1 MCRKRIALS
10 SLVIWL
16 ATLFYAVPTFAGHCT
31 ASNAYLTYAGDVGT
45 YPSDGIGLTGGQE
58 VRQVWSLK
66 NWRNCDT
73 DNLKLEIFSIKRI
86 YGDYPPSNYISENRA
101 YHSIRVGAGKTEKVY
116 ATFKAPMSKGKYQI
130 YFDIIQV
137 DSRGKKIRALKP
149 IKGNRLYSEITVT
162 SVPSVKSD
170 LVVFGIDL
178 SPNKTQ
184 YDEGERVK
192 LYATVENR
200 GSGTSKSTTIS
211 YKLSTDPSITTRDNT
226 LASES
231 VYALDARRNLRK
243 NEYVYVPSV
252 AGTYWLGACVKV
264 VSSESNTR
272 NNCSQGKQVT
282 VKAKPKPPDLVVF
295 GIDLS
300 PNKTQYD
307 EGERVKLYATV
318 ENRGSGTSKSTTISY
333 KLSTDP
339 SITTRDNTLASES
352 VYALDARRN
361 LRKNEYV
368 YVPSVAGT
376 YWLGACVKVVSSESN
391 TRNNCSQGK
400 QVTVKAKPKPPDLV
414 VSNLSLRDNKTRFK
428 TGERFRIYATVKNQG
443 SGNASSTTLEYKLST
458 DRDIRT
464 SDTTLD
470 TDYVSDLD
478 ANRTGNEN
486 QSVSAPSR
494 TGTYWVSACVRS
506 VSNES
511 STSNNCL
518 SPGIQITVE
527 QPRQPDLIVS
537 NLSIRDN
544 KTEHYEGDGFRIE
557 ATVKNQGTGTAD
569 STKLYYKL
577 STNSIIDTN
586 DKQLEDDTVN
596 ALYAGSSANESG
608 YVYAPSAGTYWIG
621 ACVNAVSNESNTS
634 NNCSPGKQIRVI
646 KRPELHPDMVV
657 TFVKVNQ
664 TEIPKGG
671 YFTVDTTVKNQGN
684 ANSTSTTAYYKV
696 SSDQTITM
704 SDQTLDTDGM
714 GGQGIGATKS
724 MSESMKAPT
733 SVGRYWVGVC
743 VQQVKKEIATN
754 NNCSTS
760 VEIKVIEPPTPKMVV
775 TPSSQ
780 NFGQVEIG
788 KQSSPKTFTI
798 SNTGNADLVV
808 QNITPSSN
816 EFKVQGSCIKTIT
829 ANGSSS
835 GGGKGSSSGSNSCS
849 FSVVF
854 TPSKSTPLNSVLTIR
869 SNDGTKTIRL
879 SGTGIEPPKA
889 IINVNTTALP
899 FGNVEIGQ
907 SPSSKSFTISNTGKA
922 DLKISAIGKGGDG
935 FSVAHN
941 CGTLKPNGSCQ
952 VTVTFK
958 PTQAQHSYKL
968 NITSN
973 ASNGTQQVVTLSG
986 NGIKPAE
993 IEVKPN
999 PLTFGDVE
1007 IGQSPSKSFNITNTG
1022 KADLKISAI
1031 GKGGDGFSVAHNC
1044 GTLKPNGS
1052 CQVTV
1057 IFKPTQAQ
1065 PHSYKLDI
1073 KSNASNGTQQVELS
1087 GNGKGQ
1093 AQLSLAPNTAQDFG
1107 EIKVD
1112 ESSSPKTFIIRNNG
1126 NVATSIKDIKSTN
1139 DGEFKVKDDGCT
1151 NTTVSA
1157 NGGTCTFKI
1166 VFEPKKGG
1174 PTQSRVIVSHDTGSL
1189 PEVQLKGSGK
1199 VLDKMIRLKVV
1210 NPESLS
1216 NVKPGESFD
1225 ITLQFVPDDEKP
1237 ADGIQTYIEFDPTKL
1252 KVNSVKNSGVLDFTL
1267 LENFDNSEG
1276 YVSFAAMSWDNP
1288 VPTEV
1293 FNLVTINFTA
1303 LEGASDGE
1311 TTDLIFDSEKNYFSS
1326 EGEFIS
1332 MDYDPIPIT
1341 FVTKESVIAIE
1352 PLPFP
1357 AFGDVE
1363 KETNSEPKTLVIR
1376 NKGEADLQLEAL
1388 PEVEGFKLVHDC
1400 SEPIKP
1406 DKSCEITITFT
1417 PKEAMK
1423 YKAPL
1428 TIASN
1433 ASNEVSDVI
1442 LEGKGIEPKA
1452 LVLKG
1457 RAKWQGHVS
1466 EPHPEWKTGL
1476 EVTIDGLPYY
1486 PPPQE
1491 VGNSGEFELPELAD
1505 GEHCIEVKGL
1515 HTLSTFKEITVPLP
1529 EGVEFIEFDE
1539 PPLTEGD
1546 VLNTEEHRN
1555 VLHPLRDGRELILM
1569 TVGYPEKKVCIKD
1582 AEGYN
1587 PQGDLNADGCISKA
1601 DGELLNANFNGYAK
1615 EHGYIPQEG
1624 IAGKTCPVT
1633 KQTKSASRARRRD
1646 LRDGHRV
1653 GMASFSTTPI
1663 PTNLSVGDTFEM
1675 TVLVNAN
1682 ASEPVDAVAFY
1693 LNFAPDLLQVNALKS
1708 FNRFDLVMEE
1718 VFSNGLGRIDFVAFR
1733 WDKGPIVETTSLVTI
1748 SFTLLGKGGERTIAF
1763 NNSGHPDRTI
1773 VVLSNNYKDT
1783 LVIDQAEV
1791 IVEDGNVGTGTVLG
1805 RILDAFT
1812 NEPVANAR
1820 VVIGELEIV
1829 SNEFGEYEI
1838 TGLPAGTH
1846 TVTVISEDDHHF
1858 QPQTVTIDGEEP
1870 VSLDFVSD
1878 WDEAFACPIYAIQ
1891 DHRVSDTQ
1899 FFIISPSTKA
1909 VRDLGPLYK
1918 KHDIEGLAIDQAT
1931 GELYCTSGDKTDK
1944 PGYLCKIDRDNGE
1957 LAYIGPTGFA
1967 EVDSLAIR
1975 PTDGS
1980 LWGWAVGDG
1989 LITID
1994 PETGQGTLQVPYDK
2008 PFVEDMVWS
2017 YDGNSIYAT
2026 QGRNLWVYDGEILG
2040 IACNNLPGAVEG
2052 VEMLPSNALMFAF
2065 HQDNSARIHV
2075 LDIESCQVI
2084 MEEAIDTP
2092 YKDIEGIAWWF
2103 GCMSQ

>member
-162 SVPSVKSD
+162 SVPSVKS
-170 LVVFGIDL
+170 
-178 SPNKTQ
+178 
-184 YDEGERVK
+184 
-192 LYATVENR
+192 
-200 GSGTSKSTTIS
+200 
-211 YKLSTDPSITTRDNT
+211 
-226 LASES
+226 
-231 VYALDARRNLRK
+231 
-243 NEYVYVPSV
+243 
-252 AGTYWLGACVKV
+252 
-264 VSSESNTR
+264 
-272 NNCSQGKQVT
+272 
-282 VKAKPKPPDLVVF
+282 DLVVF

-952 VTVTFK
+952 VTVT
-958 PTQAQHSYKL
+958 
-968 NITSN
+968 
-973 ASNGTQQVVTLSG
+973 
-986 NGIKPAE
+986 
-993 IEVKPN
+993 
-999 PLTFGDVE
+999 
-1007 IGQSPSKSFNITNTG
+1007 
-1022 KADLKISAI
+1022 
-1031 GKGGDGFSVAHNC
+1031 
-1044 GTLKPNGS
+1044 
-1052 CQVTV
+1052 
-1057 IFKPTQAQ
+1057 FKPTQAQ